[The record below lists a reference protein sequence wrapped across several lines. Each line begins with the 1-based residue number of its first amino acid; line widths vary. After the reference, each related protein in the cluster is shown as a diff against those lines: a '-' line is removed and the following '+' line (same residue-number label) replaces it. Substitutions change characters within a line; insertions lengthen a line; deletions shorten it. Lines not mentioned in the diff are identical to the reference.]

1 MEIYQQSSAIFPH
14 GGFSMFLTHVTL
26 KHADRELRT
35 RVVNYLF
42 GQHVSH
48 LRHLDVEARRGV
60 VTLRGQ
66 VHTFHQKQL
75 CLNCCQRVAG
85 VLQINDQIEVASPLP

>member
-1 MEIYQQSSAIFPH
+1 
-14 GGFSMFLTHVTL
+14 MFLTHATF
-26 KHADRELRT
+26 KHADRELRS
-35 RVVNYLF
+35 RVQSYLF
-42 GQHVSH
+42 GQHVSD

-85 VLQINDQIEVASPLP
+85 VLEIDDRIEVDSPLR

>member
-1 MEIYQQSSAIFPH
+1 
-14 GGFSMFLTHVTL
+14 MFLTHATL
-26 KHADRELRT
+26 RHADRDLRL

-42 GQHVSH
+42 GQHVSD

-66 VHTFHQKQL
+66 VHTFHQK
-75 CLNCCQRVAG
+75 
-85 VLQINDQIEVASPLP
+85 

>member
-1 MEIYQQSSAIFPH
+1 MIFAPTN
-14 GGFSMFLTHVTL
+14 S
-26 KHADRELRT
+26 KIADRDLQQ
-35 RVVNYLF
+35 RVINYLF
-42 GQHVSH
+42 GQHVSD
-48 LRHLDVEARRGV
+48 LRYLGVEARRGV

-85 VLQINDQIEVASPLP
+85 VQQIDDQIEVTSSLH

>member
-1 MEIYQQSSAIFPH
+1 
-14 GGFSMFLTHVTL
+14 MFLAHTTL
-26 KHADRELRT
+26 KTADRELRS
-35 RVVNYLF
+35 RVVSYLF
-42 GQHVSH
+42 GQHVSD

-60 VTLRGQ
+60 VTVRGQ

-85 VLQINDQIEVASPLP
+85 VLEIDDQIEVDSPLR